1 MMKTRILLIALIF
14 GTFAFTSANAGTKEN
29 IQTAI
34 VQQTDSTTFKVYGK
48 CGMCKNRI
56 EGAVNELEGVQS
68 ANWDVESKMLT
79 VEYDPSKVEEM
90 DIHKQIASVGHDTEK
105 VKASDEDYKGLM
117 GCCKYKR
124 SES

>member
-1 MMKTRILLIALIF
+1 MKTRVLLIALIF
-14 GTFAFTSANAGTKEN
+14 GIFAFTSVKAQNKEN
-29 IQTAI
+29 TESAAT
-34 VQQTDSTTFKVYGK
+34 QQVDNTTFKVYGK
-48 CGMCKNRI
+48 CGMCKKRI

-79 VEYDPSKVEEM
+79 VKYDPSKVEEM

-105 VKASDEDYKGLM
+105 VKATDEAYSNLM
-117 GCCKYKR
+117 GCCKYER